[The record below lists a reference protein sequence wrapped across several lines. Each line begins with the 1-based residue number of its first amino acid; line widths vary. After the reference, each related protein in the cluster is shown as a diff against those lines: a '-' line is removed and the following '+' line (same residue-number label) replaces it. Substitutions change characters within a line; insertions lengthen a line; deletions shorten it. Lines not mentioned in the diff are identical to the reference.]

1 MLLFCHFDEENYI
14 VGCSSKINCFTKAPF
29 VNKIN
34 IVNIQSTIKIQAIA
48 ICHFTS
54 PNPMNRAE
62 RYYNTLVITLLQDQ
76 CFGVTILSL
85 MEWVSKDP
93 LLLVS
98 SSMLKE
104 LTIFMMAWIK
114 STMKL

>member
-1 MLLFCHFDEENYI
+1 
-14 VGCSSKINCFTKAPF
+14 
-29 VNKIN
+29 
-34 IVNIQSTIKIQAIA
+34 
-48 ICHFTS
+48 
-54 PNPMNRAE
+54 MNRAE
-62 RYYNTLVITLLQDQ
+62 RYYNTLVITLLYDQ

-104 LTIFMMAWIK
+104 LTICMMAWIK